1 MLVDAFVEIPK
12 GSQNKYEFD
21 VKKGHFVL
29 DRVLYGS
36 VHYPGEYGFIPNT
49 IAEDGDPL
57 DILVLSNV
65 PTFPGCMVKARVLG
79 ALEMV
84 DDKGRDV
91 KILAALD
98 NDPRYDELQTLK
110 DVPHHI
116 LKEIEHFFQ
125 IYKQLEGKETAV
137 DGWRDLDFALKVI
150 EESRNNFAAL

>member
-21 VKKGHFVL
+21 VKKGQFVL

-36 VHYPGEYGFIPNT
+36 IHYPGEYGFIPGT
-49 IAEDGDPL
+49 LAEDGDPL

-65 PTFPGCMVKARVLG
+65 PTFPGCIVEARVLG
-79 ALEMV
+79 ALEMA

-91 KILAALD
+91 KILAAL
-98 NDPRYDELQTLK
+98 NKDPRYDELQSLSN
-110 DVPHHI
+110 VPNHI
-116 LKEIEHFFQ
+116 LKEIEHFFR

-137 DGWRDLDFALKVI
+137 DGWRDLDFALREI
-150 EESRNNFAAL
+150 EQSKISS